1 MTAQAPEQP
10 SHTPAPQ
17 PASQTNYRVRLDAF
31 EGPLDLLLFL
41 IRRAEVDVTDIPVA
55 TITDQYIAQLEQIER
70 IDIELAGEFL
80 VMAATLMEI
89 KSRMI
94 NPPEEGAVPEDTG
107 ERPSADRTDP
117 RAELV
122 RQLLDYKKYRDAAD
136 SLDHRRLE
144 WAQRAPVVPAAS
156 DEQLIRDAAE
166 ELGEIDMEDLG
177 LSDLLEAFQE
187 IVSSVNFER
196 LGEHE
201 VVSDDTP
208 IELHAED
215 LLDRLGRDGTMHD
228 GAPRLSLKRVLD
240 GRTRAEMIGLFL
252 AMLTLIRD
260 QRIGVRQSETG
271 ADIELELRAET
282 DNADQAALDA
292 ADDSPVK

>member
-1 MTAQAPEQP
+1 MTA
-10 SHTPAPQ
+10 PA
-17 PASQTNYRVRLDAF
+17 ASQSNYRVRLDAF

-55 TITDQYIAQLEQIER
+55 AITEQYMDQLEQIER

-94 NPPEEGAVPEDTG
+94 NPPEQG
-107 ERPSADRTDP
+107 EAIESDRHDSDKDHSDP

-122 RQLLDYKKYRDAAD
+122 RQLLDYKKFRDAAD
-136 SLDHRRLE
+136 ELDHRRLE
-144 WAQRAPVVPAAS
+144 WSQRAPVVPAAS
-156 DEQLIRDAAE
+156 DEQLVRDAAE
-166 ELGEIDMEDLG
+166 ELGELDMEDLG
-177 LSDLLEAFQE
+177 LSDLLAAFQE
-187 IVSSVNFER
+187 IVASVNFDR

-201 VVSDDTP
+201 VISDDTP

-215 LLDRLGRDGTMHD
+215 LLDRLARDGVMHD
-228 GAPRLSLKRVLD
+228 GAPRLSLRGVLA
-240 GRTRAEMIGLFL
+240 GRSKPEMIGLFL

-260 QRIGVRQSETG
+260 QRIAVRQSQTG
-271 ADIELELRAET
+271 SDIELELRPDAE
-282 DNADQAALDA
+282 ADA
-292 ADDSPVK
+292 APITDDFS

>member
-1 MTAQAPEQP
+1 MKAT
-10 SHTPAPQ
+10 
-17 PASQTNYRVRLDAF
+17 QTNYRVRLDAF

-55 TITDQYIAQLEQIER
+55 EITEQYMEQLEQIER

-94 NPPEEGAVPEDTG
+94 NPPEQGEASHQGEGED
-107 ERPSADRTDP
+107 SADRADP

-122 RQLLDYKKYRDAAD
+122 KQLLDYKKYRDAAD
-136 SLDHRRLE
+136 ELDHRRLE

-166 ELGEIDMEDLG
+166 ELGEFDMEDLG
-177 LSDLLEAFQE
+177 LSDLLAAFQE
-187 IVSSVNFER
+187 IVASVNFDR

-215 LLDRLGRDGTMHD
+215 LLDRIGRDGVIRD
-228 GAPRLSLKRVLD
+228 GAPRLSLRGVMT
-240 GRTRAEMIGLFL
+240 GRSKPEMIGLFL

-260 QRIGVRQSETG
+260 QRIAVRQTESG
-271 ADIELELRAET
+271 SDIELELRQDADADAGPIT
-282 DNADQAALDA
+282 DDFN
-292 ADDSPVK
+292 

>member
-1 MTAQAPEQP
+1 MKAT
-10 SHTPAPQ
+10 
-17 PASQTNYRVRLDAF
+17 QTNYRVRLDAF

-41 IRRAEVDVTDIPVA
+41 IRRAEVDVTDIPIA
-55 TITDQYIAQLEQIER
+55 EITDQYMAQLEQIER

-94 NPPEEGAVPEDTG
+94 NPPERGESGVDEGAEP
-107 ERPSADRTDP
+107 DRDAPDP

-136 SLDHRRLE
+136 ELDHRRLE
-144 WAQRAPVVPAAS
+144 WSQRAPVAPAAS
-156 DEQLIRDAAE
+156 DEQLVRQAAE
-166 ELGEIDMEDLG
+166 ELGEIDMEDLD
-177 LSDLLEAFQE
+177 LSDLLAAFQE
-187 IVSSVNFER
+187 IVASVNFDR

-201 VVSDDTP
+201 VVADDTP

-215 LLDRLGRDGTMHD
+215 LLDRIARDGVVRDNT
-228 GAPRLSLKRVLD
+228 PRLSLRSVMA
-240 GRTRAEMIGLFL
+240 GRSKPEMIGLFL

-260 QRIGVRQSETG
+260 QRIAVRQSESG
-271 ADIELELRAET
+271 ADIELELRHDAEANTGPIT
-282 DNADQAALDA
+282 DDF
-292 ADDSPVK
+292 S

>member
-1 MTAQAPEQP
+1 MKAT
-10 SHTPAPQ
+10 
-17 PASQTNYRVRLDAF
+17 QTNYRVRLDAF

-55 TITDQYIAQLEQIER
+55 EITEQYMDQLEQIER

-94 NPPEEGAVPEDTG
+94 NPPEQGEANDEGPDDQGAEK
-107 ERPSADRTDP
+107 ADP

-122 RQLLDYKKYRDAAD
+122 KQLLDYKKFRDAAD
-136 SLDHRRLE
+136 ELDHRRLE

-177 LSDLLEAFQE
+177 LSDLLAAFQE
-187 IVSSVNFER
+187 IVASVNFDR

-201 VVSDDTP
+201 VVADDTP

-215 LLDRLGRDGTMHD
+215 LLDRISRDGVMHD
-228 GAPRLSLKRVLD
+228 GAPRLSLRGVMT
-240 GRTRAEMIGLFL
+240 GRTKPEMIGLFL

-260 QRIGVRQSETG
+260 QRIAVRQGEAGS
-271 ADIELELRAET
+271 DIELELRKDADADAGPIT
-282 DNADQAALDA
+282 DDFT
-292 ADDSPVK
+292 

>member
-1 MTAQAPEQP
+1 MTAPAANQNTSPTPGQAP
-10 SHTPAPQ
+10 
-17 PASQTNYRVRLDAF
+17 SQTNYRVRLDAF

-55 TITDQYIAQLEQIER
+55 ALTDQYMDQLEQIER
-70 IDIELAGEFL
+70 IDIDLAGEFL

-94 NPPEEGAVPEDTG
+94 NPISPSELGDAPENDPDAAQKD
-107 ERPSADRTDP
+107 RPDP

-136 SLDHRRLE
+136 ALNHRRLE

-156 DEQLIRDAAE
+156 DEQLVRDAAE
-166 ELGEIDMEDLG
+166 ELGELDMEDLG

-187 IVSSVNFER
+187 IVASVNFDR

-201 VVSDDTP
+201 IIADDTP
-208 IELHAED
+208 IELHAAD
-215 LLDRLGRDGTMHD
+215 LLDRLARDGAAQD
-228 GAPRLSLKRVLD
+228 APPRLSLRRILT
-240 GRTRAEMIGLFL
+240 GRSKGEMIGLFL

-260 QRIGVRQSETG
+260 QRVAVLQSDIGGE
-271 ADIELELRAET
+271 IELELRPEPET
-282 DNADQAALDA
+282 ETETPEADRA
-292 ADDSPVK
+292 

>member
-1 MTAQAPEQP
+1 MTAP
-10 SHTPAPQ
+10 TP
-17 PASQTNYRVRLDAF
+17 PATQTNYRVRLDAF

-41 IRRAEVDVTDIPVA
+41 IRRAEVDVTDIPIA
-55 TITDQYIAQLEQIER
+55 AITDQYMAQLEQIER

-94 NPPEEGAVPEDTG
+94 NPPEATDAPDREGEEG
-107 ERPSADRTDP
+107 EEKLDP

-136 SLDHRRLE
+136 ELDHRRLE
-144 WAQRAPVVPAAS
+144 WEQRAPVVAGADAQS
-156 DEQLIRDAAE
+156 IREAAE

-177 LSDLLEAFQE
+177 LSDLIEAFQE
-187 IVSSVNFER
+187 IVASVNFDR

-201 VVSDDTP
+201 VLSDDTP

-215 LLDRLGRDGTMHD
+215 LLDQLKRDAGAHD
-228 GAPRLSLKRVLD
+228 HPPRLSLRRVLT
-240 GRTRAEMIGLFL
+240 GRSRAEMIGLFL

-260 QRIGVRQSETG
+260 QRVGVRQPEAG
-271 ADIELELRAET
+271 GDIELELRP
-282 DNADQAALDA
+282 DADADA
-292 ADDSPVK
+292 PPIADDFA